1 MSGSRTGQI
10 ESRGFWG
17 AWIRTFSFF
26 VAGHLYRRD
35 RNPTPAQGGFGMRL
49 EDSVK
54 KVEMAAPD
62 GLAHAVDA
70 LIEEASSLLGSPIS
84 YFALMNGDC
93 SVLTMIGWSNQVM
106 ANCSM
111 IDKPI
116 VYSLV
121 DTGLWGDCVREKGPV
136 VTNDYKALSKPTKK
150 GYPEGHIAINR
161 HLNVCMMGD
170 GKIMGVLGVGNKTE
184 PYADSDVQLLQDF
197 ANGCFAFL
205 PAAEIAAI
213 VG

>member
-1 MSGSRTGQI
+1 MGLG
-10 ESRGFWG
+10 E
-17 AWIRTFSFF
+17 
-26 VAGHLYRRD
+26 
-35 RNPTPAQGGFGMRL
+35 
-49 EDSVK
+49 SVK
-54 KVEMAAPD
+54 KVEVAAPD
-62 GLAHAVDA
+62 GLAMAVGA
-70 LIEEASSLLGSPIS
+70 LIEEASSLLDSPIS

-93 SVLTMIGWSNQVM
+93 TVLTMIGWSNTVM

-116 VYSLV
+116 VYALA

-136 VTNDYKALSKPTKK
+136 VTNDYKALVKPTKK
-150 GYPEGHIAINR
+150 GYPEGHITINR

-184 PYADSDVQLLQDF
+184 PYADADVQRLQDF
-197 ANGCFAFL
+197 ANSCFAFL
-205 PAAEIAAI
+205 PKDEIGAI